1 MRKLVSKP
9 CRFAILALRK
19 TRSKSNEFISFSEGI
34 FGDLGSITCPDKFIT
49 YFVTQERCGNLRH

>member
-1 MRKLVSKP
+1 MSCFL
-9 CRFAILALRK
+9 ILRNHYREIGFKK